1 MMRIQKTDP
10 PHSEQVPSEG
20 NKLVIVSA
28 PSGAGKTTIVR
39 HLLDCDPGL
48 EFSVSATSRLPR
60 TGEIHGKDYF
70 FLAEADFRRKIEEE
84 AFVEWEEV
92 YSGIFYGTLK
102 CEIERIWQAGHS
114 VIFDV
119 DVIGG
124 LNLKKIF
131 GEKALAL
138 FVQPPSVEAL
148 HQRLRAR
155 STEPEEKIA
164 MRIAKADF
172 ELSFAPHFDAILVND
187 NLTTAFEEAERLV
200 AEFLHANPIKQS
212 VIPKTKPSD

>member
-1 MMRIQKTDP
+1 MRTRKTDP

-92 YSGIFYGTLK
+92 YSGILYGTLK
-102 CEIERIWQAGHS
+102 CEIERIWQSGHS

-138 FVQPPSVEAL
+138 FIMPPSVEAL
-148 HQRLRAR
+148 HRRLRGR
-155 STEPEEKIA
+155 STEPEEKILT
-164 MRIAKADF
+164 RIAKADY
-172 ELSFAPHFDAILVND
+172 ELSFAPQFDKIIIND
-187 NLTTAFEEAERLV
+187 DLTTAFREAEKSV
-200 AEFLHANPIKQS
+200 GEFLYTEASYQLLH
-212 VIPKTKPSD
+212 PKTEPSE

>member
-1 MMRIQKTDP
+1 MRTRKTDP

-39 HLLDCDPGL
+39 HLLSLPLGL
-48 EFSVSATSRLPR
+48 EFSISATSRAPR
-60 TGEIHGKDYF
+60 SGEVDGRDYF
-70 FLAEADFRRKIEEE
+70 FLDETEFRRKIEEK

-92 YSGIFYGTLK
+92 YPGIFYGTLHS
-102 CEIERIWQAGHS
+102 EVERIWKAGHA

-131 GEKALAL
+131 GEKALAI

-187 NLTTAFEEAERLV
+187 NLTTAFEEAKRLV
-200 AEFLHANPIKQS
+200 TEFLHANPS
-212 VIPKTKPSD
+212 EHTMNPDTEPSE

>member
-1 MMRIQKTDP
+1 MRTQKTDP

-48 EFSVSATSRLPR
+48 EFSVSATSRQPR

-92 YSGIFYGTLK
+92 YSGILYGTLK
-102 CEIERIWQAGHS
+102 CEIDRIWQSGHS

-138 FVQPPSVEAL
+138 FIMPPSVEAL
-148 HQRLRAR
+148 HRRLRGR
-155 STEPEEKIA
+155 STEPEEKILT
-164 MRIAKADF
+164 RIAKADY
-172 ELSFAPHFDAILVND
+172 ELSFAPQFDKIIVND
-187 NLTTAFEEAERLV
+187 DLTTAFREAGKLVGEFLSSIPLDNTLNQEAE
-200 AEFLHANPIKQS
+200 
-212 VIPKTKPSD
+212 PSE